1 MIQIDQQ
8 LFNLTISPVPITD
21 ARIAVMKIL
30 WTIESVNTEPVT
42 VTRPTLASLLGIK
55 RPEALERRIQN
66 LIRDGFLVP
75 VPTPVAC

>member
-1 MIQIDQQ
+1 MIRIDEQTYD
-8 LFNLTISPVPITD
+8 LTIAPAPITD

-30 WTIESVNTEPVT
+30 WAIEAVNTEPVT

-75 VPTPVAC
+75 VQAPVAC